1 MGDMDLVT
9 KHLKGVENDNLREM
23 IESMISRDPKER
35 RSAEIYLDQER
46 GRLFPEYFYTFLQSY
61 MQIFSSFPI
70 MSPDDKITHLHKDI
84 STIIEVLCNQPND
97 WTRSGEETASESGGV
112 TKNSAMNNDGLIII
126 TTVVTSCIRGL
137 KHCIAKLRCLEIM
150 HELAVHS
157 DSETIL
163 DRILPF
169 IVSFWLYI
177 DFKYITAIYSC
188 SFI

>member
-1 MGDMDLVT
+1 MGDMELVN

-97 WTRSGEETASESGGV
+97 WIRNDEAASDENA
-112 TKNSAMNNDGLIII
+112 TTNEGLIII

-137 KHCIAKLRCLEIM
+137 KHCIAKLRCLDIM
-150 HELAVHS
+150 YELALHS

-169 IVSFWLYI
+169 IVRMVLVY
-177 DFKYITAIYSC
+177 
-188 SFI
+188 